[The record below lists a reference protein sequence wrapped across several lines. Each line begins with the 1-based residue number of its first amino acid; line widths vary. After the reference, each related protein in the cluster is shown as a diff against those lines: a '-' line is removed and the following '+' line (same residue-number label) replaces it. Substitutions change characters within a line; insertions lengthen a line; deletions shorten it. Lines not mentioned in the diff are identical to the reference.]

1 MRSQP
6 AVLFCCNPDRS
17 VTGIFPLLLNRLIR
31 LIDREQEQNRN
42 RTFFFFFLFSPLRGY
57 QEYNYLKNRVKNEK
71 KQSAKKGIE
80 TKEMK

>member
-42 RTFFFFFLFSPLRGY
+42 RTFFFLFSPLRGS

-71 KQSAKKGIE
+71 KAVGKK
-80 TKEMK
+80 KESKQKK

>member
-42 RTFFFFFLFSPLRGY
+42 RTFFFFFSYFPRSADIKNIIISKIG
-57 QEYNYLKNRVKNEK
+57 LKTK
-71 KQSAKKGIE
+71 KSSRQKKE
-80 TKEMK
+80 SKQKK

>member
-42 RTFFFFFLFSPLRGY
+42 RTFFFFSYFPRSADIKNIIISKIG
-57 QEYNYLKNRVKNEK
+57 LKTK
-71 KQSAKKGIE
+71 KSSRQKKE
-80 TKEMK
+80 SKQKK